1 MEVLYIVLL
10 TRTMRDLLRQK
21 LFDALAAP
29 VPRFTR
35 RDVRLPQILHKAVA
49 VIGMRRSGKTTR
61 LWQVVADR
69 IAAGV
74 PREALLYFS
83 FEDER
88 LAGMGAADLHLIEEE
103 YFRLHPGM
111 RGRAVFL
118 LDEIQTVPGWESFA
132 RRLLDARDVELF
144 LSGSSAR
151 LLSREVATSMR
162 GRALAAVVHPFS
174 FREYLRHLGREPGKP
189 FDRLPA
195 RERSGVEKDL
205 RGYLTC
211 GGFPET
217 IGAGERERVELLRTY
232 VDTALFRDVVERHAV
247 SHPVALRWMV
257 RHLLGNA
264 SGPFTVHKFHG
275 DLHSQGIPVS
285 KDTLHAYLS
294 HLEDAFL
301 IRTVSIETGS
311 ERKRMVNPRKVYP
324 VDPGLIPVYDRT
336 GRANL
341 GHALET
347 CVLIELERRGAEVSW
362 VRTAEGHEVDFLA
375 RFPGGKEELIQVC
388 ADLDEPATKER
399 EFRGLIEARKE
410 RPRAALTLV
419 CMDSDAIPGVPRG
432 IAVRPAAGWLSGAG
446 AAHP

>member
-1 MEVLYIVLL
+1 MRELL
-10 TRTMRDLLRQK
+10 HRK
-21 LFDALAAP
+21 LVDALAAP

-35 RDVRLPQILHKAVA
+35 RDVRLPKVPRKAVA
-49 VIGMRRSGKTTR
+49 VIGMRRSGKSTL
-61 LWQVVADR
+61 LWQVIAGR

-83 FEDER
+83 FEDEL
-88 LAGMGAADLHLIEEE
+88 LAGMSAADLHILEEE
-103 YFRLHPGM
+103 YFRMHPEM

-118 LDEIQTVPGWESFA
+118 LDEIQAVPGWETFA
-132 RRLLDARDVELF
+132 RRLLDGGDVELF

-162 GRALAAVVHPFS
+162 GRALAAVVHPFG
-174 FREYLRHLGREPGKP
+174 FREYLRHLGREPVKP
-189 FDRLPA
+189 FDRLPS
-195 RERSGVEKDL
+195 RERSFVGRDL
-205 RGYLTC
+205 RAYLAC

-217 IGAGERERVELLRTY
+217 IGAPERDRIELLRTY

-264 SGPFTVHKFHG
+264 AGPFTVHKFHG
-275 DLHSQGIPVS
+275 DLHSQGIPVG

-336 GRANL
+336 GRANT

-347 CVLIELERRGAEVSW
+347 AVLIELERRGAEVTW

-375 RFPGGKEELIQVC
+375 RYPGGREELIQVC
-388 ADLDEPATKER
+388 VEFDAAATRER
-399 EFRGLIEARKE
+399 EFRALLEAKRE
-410 RPRAALTLV
+410 HPRASRHVV
-419 CMDSDAIPGVPRG
+419 CLESESIRGVPAG
-432 IAVRPAAGWLSGAG
+432 VEVAPAAAWLLER
-446 AAHP
+446 AAR